1 MITLNF
7 KSYKLYINIYKIVNL
22 IFYFTWFLL
31 SLYFSDILATG
42 KIPLSRSNTINES
55 QGKEEEERCN
65 EDGESPK
72 EDQNKSGTP
81 EPFED
86 PEDLEVKP

>member
-1 MITLNF
+1 M
-7 KSYKLYINIYKIVNL
+7 
-22 IFYFTWFLL
+22 
-31 SLYFSDILATG
+31 YFSDILATG

-86 PEDLEVKP
+86 PEDLEVKPQYSEFNILLYSSSYSIF